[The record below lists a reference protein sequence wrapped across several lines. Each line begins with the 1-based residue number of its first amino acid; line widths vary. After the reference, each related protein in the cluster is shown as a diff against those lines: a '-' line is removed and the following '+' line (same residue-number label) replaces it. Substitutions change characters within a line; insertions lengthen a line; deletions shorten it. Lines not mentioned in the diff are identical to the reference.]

1 MADSKVRVAVGGVT
15 GRMGRSI
22 ATRIVAADDLTLVG
36 GTAGT
41 VREVDVSGR
50 RIRVVPAGAAAE
62 LVGGADVLIDVSTP
76 AALGTLL
83 RAAGDALGGRALVV
97 GTTGLPTEVEA
108 ALDDA
113 ARTAAVLVAANFSI
127 GVNVLQGLVERA
139 ARALDAAHFDAEIVE
154 LHHGRKVDAPSGTAL
169 ALARAVA
176 HGRDV
181 SLEQVRRDG
190 RSGHTGER
198 PAGEIGLHAVRGGGV
213 IGEHHV
219 LFLGE
224 NERLELA
231 HSAHDR
237 GLFADGALAAA
248 RWIVGQPPGRYTM
261 TQALGLE

>member
-1 MADSKVRVAVGGVT
+1 VADGTVRIAVGGVT
-15 GRMGRSI
+15 GRMGHSI
-22 ATRIVAADDLTLVG
+22 ATRIVAADDLVLVG

-41 VREVDVSGR
+41 VGDIELSGR
-50 RIRVVPAGAAAE
+50 HVRVVPADAAAE
-62 LVGGADVLIDVSTP
+62 LVAGADVVIDVSTP

-83 RAAGDALGGRALVV
+83 RAAGNALAGRALVV
-97 GTTGLPTEVEA
+97 GTTGLPAEVEA

-139 ARALDAAHFDAEIVE
+139 ARVLDAARFDAEIVE

-176 HGRDV
+176 SGRDV
-181 SLEQVRRDG
+181 PLEQVRREG
-190 RSGHTGER
+190 RSGHTGAR

-213 IGEHHV
+213 IGEHQV

-231 HSAHDR
+231 HRAHDR

-248 RWIVGQPPGRYTM
+248 RWIAGRTPGRYTM